1 MTDFPL
7 SGRGWGH
14 VSNFYIVDSE
24 NFATVSRRCKVVG
37 VQMLS
42 TNSSAVSLWIAPMM
56 VERIVAECKSLLYDG
71 RL

>member
-24 NFATVSRRCKVVG
+24 NFATASRRCTDVINELIDGQLVDC
-37 VQMLS
+37 
-42 TNSSAVSLWIAPMM
+42 T
-56 VERIVAECKSLLYDG
+56 YDG
-71 RL
+71 RAHCG